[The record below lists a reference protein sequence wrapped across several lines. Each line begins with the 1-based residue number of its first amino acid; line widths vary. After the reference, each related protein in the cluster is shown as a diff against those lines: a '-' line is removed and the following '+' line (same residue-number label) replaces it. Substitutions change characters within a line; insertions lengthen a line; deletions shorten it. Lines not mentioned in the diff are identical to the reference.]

1 MLCNPKL
8 LCNEFSTSP
17 SLKHRQILLGRG
29 ALCTLLA
36 KRLICV
42 QNAVAI
48 DDALNHARAILK
60 STFLRG
66 ISWFSLPSF
75 YVRIVKNDNSRGRRV
90 MNAMML
96 EVRPGDSI
104 QNVTERIFATMHLIS
119 LDRISLYAS
128 STLEPSNRV
137 CDYGFIRPHTTLH
150 VSITHGAGG

>member
-1 MLCNPKL
+1 MLCND
-8 LCNEFSTSP
+8 FSTSP

-60 STFLRG
+60 PTFLRDF
-66 ISWFSLPSF
+66 SWFSLPSF
-75 YVRIVKNDNSRGRRV
+75 YVRIVKKDDPRGRRV
-90 MNAMML
+90 WNAMML

-104 QNVTERIFATMHLIS
+104 QNVIERIFATMRLHPR
-119 LDRISLYAS
+119 DRISLYAR

-137 CDYGFIRPHTTLH
+137 CDYGFIRPHTTLC
-150 VSITHGAGG
+150 VSITYGAGG